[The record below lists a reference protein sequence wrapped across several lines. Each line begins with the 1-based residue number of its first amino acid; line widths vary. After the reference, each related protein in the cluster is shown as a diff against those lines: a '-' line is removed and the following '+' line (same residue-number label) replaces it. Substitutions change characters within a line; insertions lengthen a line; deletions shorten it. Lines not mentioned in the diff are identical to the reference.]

1 MLLKERK
8 PGFVKC
14 KRRFRSR
21 TFNGECNNMI
31 HRNWGAA
38 DTPFYRILPA
48 QYFDADGLN
57 DPIGYPDQPNAHD
70 IPSPFKISRDFIKVE
85 ETSLLSLGKSHVV
98 MQFGQFLDHDLDL
111 TDDSEGNKQFCKRR

>member
-1 MLLKERK
+1 
-8 PGFVKC
+8 
-14 KRRFRSR
+14 
-21 TFNGECNNMI
+21 MI

-38 DTPFYRILPA
+38 DTPFY
-48 QYFDADGLN
+48 
-57 DPIGYPDQPNAHD
+57 